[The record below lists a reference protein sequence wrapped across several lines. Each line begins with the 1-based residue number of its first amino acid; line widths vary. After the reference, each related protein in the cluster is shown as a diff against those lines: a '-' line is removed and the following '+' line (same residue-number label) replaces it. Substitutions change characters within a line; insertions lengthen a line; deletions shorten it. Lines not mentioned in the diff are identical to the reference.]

1 MKKPLSV
8 TNVIWNGLMG
18 RIDMKTVNVYTT
30 SGDFVIC
37 SDCGKVMLLPH
48 GADRCPACRS
58 EGKLSWMDDNLQ
70 ETDIDGLLE
79 RHCNLHQKRKLQP
92 ENYLSLPVLATE
104 YVRYLT
110 EKPQTARETL
120 ALLLGISRLFEEYR
134 LGTGCFQSE
143 NIYTPAI
150 EALLDKLDEKLKTG
164 DTIPIEYQNSSS
176 LGEFFQV
183 VANERPAKK
192 EVLFSSDKEGN
203 YYFNG
208 CMVKVETSWEY
219 AYRLLKTKVQ
229 TSSRRPID
237 FYFDYLARF
246 GPYGI
251 YGNPFYPD
259 TTDLICRRYLP
270 ETTK

>member
-1 MKKPLSV
+1 
-8 TNVIWNGLMG
+8 MG
-18 RIDMKTVNVYTT
+18 RIDMETVDVYTT

-164 DTIPIEYQNSSS
+164 DTIPIEYQSCSS

-208 CMVKVETSWEY
+208 HIVKVENSDEY
-219 AYRLLKTKVQ
+219 AYRLLKNKIQ
-229 TSSRRPID
+229 TSYRRPVD
-237 FYFDYLARF
+237 FYFRFLARF
-246 GPYGI
+246 GPYGT
-251 YGNPFYPD
+251 YGNAYYPS
-259 TTDLICRRYLP
+259 TTDLVCGHYLT